1 MMRVLKSIVEIAF
14 EIEGRGCVICPGL
27 LYVDNPA
34 VRIGDHID
42 LLRPDG
48 SEIRTSIRG
57 IEMIRT
63 TERKGLPVLLPR
75 DIHKNDVPP
84 GTVLLI
90 YEDSPRDT
98 DPDRSCFA
106 IGDTVRSIANHRIQ
120 HEQSGIISES
130 SWSDPNQIWHY
141 TIRTSDQS
149 NSVKFTATDLELQE
163 KAT

>member
-1 MMRVLKSIVEIAF
+1 MRVLKSIVEIAF
-14 EIEGRGCVICPGL
+14 EIDGRGCVICPGL

-34 VRIGDHID
+34 VRVGDHID

-63 TERKGLPVLLPR
+63 TERKGLPLLLPR

-84 GTVLLI
+84 GTVLMI

-98 DPDRSCFA
+98 DPGRSCFA
-106 IGDTVRSIANHRIQ
+106 IGDTVRSITNHRNQ

-130 SWSDPNQIWHY
+130 SWSKPNQIWHY
-141 TIRTSDQS
+141 SIRLSNHS
-149 NSVKFTATDLELQE
+149 NSAKFTATDLELQE
-163 KAT
+163 KVT

>member
-1 MMRVLKSIVEIAF
+1 MRVLKSIVVIAF

-34 VRIGDHID
+34 VRVGDHVD

-63 TERKGLPVLLPR
+63 TERKGLPLLLPR

-84 GTVLLI
+84 GTVLTI
-90 YEDSPRDT
+90 YENSPRDT
-98 DPDRSCFA
+98 DPTRSCFA
-106 IGDTVRSIANHRIQ
+106 IGDTVRLITNHRNK
-120 HEQSGIISES
+120 HEQFGIISKS
-130 SWSDPNQIWHY
+130 AWSNPNQIWHY
-141 TIRTSDQS
+141 TIRTSDHS
-149 NSVKFTATDLELQE
+149 NSVKFTATDLELPA
-163 KAT
+163 KTT